1 MHAIVKKP
9 LWDPFKVEKYR
20 HSHVGMKNAQGVY
33 YTKARETNLVHL

>member
-20 HSHVGMKNAQGVY
+20 HSHVGMKNAQACIIQ
-33 YTKARETNLVHL
+33 KPEKQI